1 MKARGIAGVA
11 LLLTLTAC
19 GGSTKGGASMPTT
32 PPATSATAPSTSTP
46 STSTPSST
54 AATTPTAPAVPAAKD
69 GQNYK
74 ACVDGI
80 CEVLVRTKAVIN
92 LNGDTFTATVA
103 KGTLKLTDAK
113 GYISL
118 SRTGSSSSRSG
129 NGSVGGA
136 AGGIAAV
143 QWNDGD
149 GPVHIATLTYAED
162 DTVIVRFR
170 KG

>member
-1 MKARGIAGVA
+1 M
-11 LLLTLTAC
+11 
-19 GGSTKGGASMPTT
+19 
-32 PPATSATAPSTSTP
+32 
-46 STSTPSST
+46 
-54 AATTPTAPAVPAAKD
+54 
-69 GQNYK
+69 
-74 ACVDGI
+74 DGI

-92 LNGDTFTATVA
+92 LNGDKFTATVA

-118 SRTGSSSSRSG
+118 SRTGSSSSRRG

-149 GPVHIATLTYAED
+149 GPVHIATLTYAEG